1 MERNTSR
8 PAFAAL
14 LPYVGAMAAIVIAS
28 NILVQH
34 PFTPFGLGEL
44 LTWGAFTYP
53 FAFLANDLANRRLG
67 MSAARMVVAAGFL
80 LAVILSIWLATPRIA
95 IASGTAF
102 AVAQIL
108 DLLIFDRMRMMTWWK
123 APLVSSIIASAID
136 TALFFRLAF
145 APSFGGIDRWFG
157 MEDGSL
163 GFPVVM
169 FGYEMP
175 LWVSLAI
182 GDFLVKVLIGFVALL
197 PYAGLLRL
205 TAKTPAANEGRL

>member
-1 MERNTSR
+1 MSR
-8 PAFAAL
+8 PALASLA
-14 LPYVGAMAAIVIAS
+14 PYIAAMAVIVISS
-28 NILVQH
+28 NILVQY
-34 PFTPFGLGEL
+34 PFRPFGLGEL
-44 LTWGAFTYP
+44 LPWGAFTYP
-53 FAFLANDLANRRLG
+53 FAFLANDLANRHFG
-67 MSAARMVVAAGFL
+67 MRAARIVVATGFVI
-80 LAVILSIWLATPRIA
+80 AVILSIWLATPRIA

-108 DLLIFDRMRMMTWWK
+108 DLLIFDRMRRLAWWK

-136 TALFFRLAF
+136 TVLFFRIAF
-145 APSFGGIDRWFG
+145 APGFSGIDQWFG

-163 GFPVVM
+163 GFPVAM

-182 GDFLVKVLIGFVALL
+182 GDFLVKVLIGIIALL

-205 TAKTPAANEGRL
+205 TAPKPAANQG